1 MRYGYEVWFSYQSLD
16 EDPSFHVSFVVE
28 VGESDAKEEVRYLI
42 PTLQEWMVD
51 EFIALL
57 GDITIV
63 DEVDPHVEAIVTE
76 EIDKYCD
83 GRQTAEEAA
92 RNIAERV
99 ELYRD
104 EQ

>member
-1 MRYGYEVWFSYQSLD
+1 
-16 EDPSFHVSFVVE
+16 
-28 VGESDAKEEVRYLI
+28 
-42 PTLQEWMVD
+42 MVD
-51 EFIALL
+51 EFLELL
-57 GDITIV
+57 GDISIV
-63 DEVDPHVEAIVTE
+63 DEVDRNVEVIVTE
-76 EIDKYCD
+76 EIEKYCD